1 MRDTRVKLGADRV
14 DRPQIDVREDHVQV
28 SADIRYDADPQRV
41 FMMLVDPQFQEAKCV
56 ATGAIEHSVA
66 VRENGDGGATI
77 VSRRSM
83 PTHHV
88 PELVRPFLGRSLE
101 LIETQ
106 EWSAAGSDG
115 SRTGSIMVEI
125 HGAPVRFSAS
135 TALAADGAGTHQPIA
150 GDLKASIPLIGG
162 RIEKASEPAVT
173 AAIRV
178 EQRTGT
184 AWLAEH

>member
-1 MRDTRVKLGADRV
+1 MRL
-14 DRPQIDVREDHVQV
+14 
-28 SADIRYDADPQRV
+28 SADIRYDAGPDRV
-41 FMMLVDPQFQEAKCV
+41 FAMLVDPAFQEAKCL

-66 VRENGDGGATI
+66 VSHSDDGGATI
-77 VSRRSM
+77 TSRRSM
-83 PTHHV
+83 PTHYL
-88 PELVRPFLGRSLE
+88 PEFVRPFVGDSLQ

-106 EWSAAGSDG
+106 EWSPAGPDG
-115 SRTGSIMVEI
+115 TRTGSILVEI

-135 TALAADGAGTHQPIA
+135 TALAADGDGTHQPIA
-150 GDLKASIPLIGG
+150 GDLKAAVPLLGG
-162 RIEKASEPAVT
+162 KIEKASEPAVT

>member
-1 MRDTRVKLGADRV
+1 
-14 DRPQIDVREDHVQV
+14 VQL
-28 SADIRYDADPQRV
+28 SADIRYDADPARV
-41 FMMLVDPQFQEAKCV
+41 FAMLVDPDFQEAKCV

-66 VRENGDGGATI
+66 VRENDDGGATI

-83 PTHHV
+83 PTHYV
-88 PELVRPFLGRSLE
+88 PDFVRPFLGDSLQ

-106 EWSAAGSDG
+106 HWSAAGTDG
-115 SRTGSIMVEI
+115 SRTGSILVEI

-150 GDLKASIPLIGG
+150 GDLRAAVPLFGG
-162 RIEKASEPAVT
+162 KIEKASETAVT

>member
-1 MRDTRVKLGADRV
+1 VRDTRVKLGADRD
-14 DRPQIDVREDHVQV
+14 DRPQNDVQEAHVQV

-41 FMMLVDPQFQEAKCV
+41 FTMLVDPSFQEAKCV

-66 VRENGDGGATI
+66 VSENDDGGATI

-83 PTHHV
+83 PTHYV
-88 PELVRPFLGRSLE
+88 PEFVRPFLGGAFE

-106 EWSAAGSDG
+106 KWSAAGSDG
-115 SRTGSIMVEI
+115 DRTGSIVVEI

-135 TALAADGAGTHQPIA
+135 TALVADGSGTHQPIA
-150 GDLKASIPLIGG
+150 GDIKAAIPLFGG

-178 EQRTGT
+178 EQRTGI